1 MNTFMTSFDV
11 SRTMYH
17 EGSSFVGD
25 MAKRLL
31 NNLDNLGVFAEN
43 SLNAETHAKVIPFI
57 VALQTFNEVRKSCF
71 GQAVSENYEKCI
83 TDFSEAYRSLGISIP
98 LKVHLVESHLSEFIK
113 MKGGE
118 IGAGYYSEQAME
130 SCHKDFKLEWEPNKV
145 READNDY
152 GRKLLS
158 TIIRYNGKHI

>member
-1 MNTFMTSFDV
+1 M
-11 SRTMYH
+11 
-17 EGSSFVGD
+17 
-25 MAKRLL
+25 
-31 NNLDNLGVFAEN
+31 
-43 SLNAETHAKVIPFI
+43 
-57 VALQTFNEVRKSCF
+57 
-71 GQAVSENYEKCI
+71 
-83 TDFSEAYRSLGISIP
+83 
-98 LKVHLVESHLSEFIK
+98 VESHLHEFIK

-118 IGAGYYSEQAME
+118 IGAGHYSEQAME